1 MHYFPFKP
9 ADKIVASWTAI
20 ERVDEKNG
28 CLYVVPGS
36 HKGPLYQHT
45 YPDVKKTNIQ
55 STASACS
62 VLVTGIQKKPLSW
75 SSRIRSH
82 EKGTGGYGQR

>member
-1 MHYFPFKP
+1 VFIACKMLQDMHYFPFKP

-20 ERVDEKNG
+20 ERVDENNG

-55 STASACS
+55 TTLAVHV
-62 VLVTGIQKKPLSW
+62 VLFTGVQKKPLSW
-75 SSRIRSH
+75 S
-82 EKGTGGYGQR
+82 